1 MINLSLPVSSIMTK
15 HPVSVQPSQ
24 TLLEV
29 KHIFEKKD
37 FHHHVPVTDD
47 GLLVGMVSLMDFV
60 AEVKD
65 SGLDDNA
72 DVYTKRRVM
81 DIMREHP
88 VAVDVS
94 LPLLEAFELLA
105 AGAVHALAVTED
117 KHLVGMLSTT
127 DAIRYFLHNT
137 GR

>member
-94 LPLLEAFELLA
+94 LPLSEAFELLA
-105 AGAVHALAVTED
+105 AGSVHALAVTED

-127 DAIRYFLHNT
+127 DTIRYFLHNT